1 MDARFEGGID
11 REDVGHAMGVV
22 SRGEGIGRNRRWKEG
37 ENEAVERSMKR
48 PENYCQYCLKSV

>member
-48 PENYCQYCLKSV
+48 PGKYRQYCLESV